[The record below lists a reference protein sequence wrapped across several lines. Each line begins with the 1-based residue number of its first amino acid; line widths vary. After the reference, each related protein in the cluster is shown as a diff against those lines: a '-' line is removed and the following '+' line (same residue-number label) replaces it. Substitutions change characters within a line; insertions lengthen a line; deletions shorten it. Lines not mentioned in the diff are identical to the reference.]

1 MAIIY
6 KDGKPV
12 VVPSEPG
19 HPPVHEPQDD
29 FSAVEQTRFTRR
41 RFMRIAFLNSMGI
54 FTLGAVGTFVV
65 MFWPKKVGSF
75 GSTIKV
81 GNLADFPPGTV
92 TRVPEGR
99 FYLVHTLPEEGG
111 GLLALYWKCAHL
123 GCTVPWRDAEDGTY
137 NGKTY
142 KGIFHCP
149 CHGSEYI
156 ITGQNFAGPAPRP
169 LDIME
174 VVVAGSTVSVNT
186 GKITKREEAKPSD
199 QVKVG

>member
-12 VVPSEPG
+12 VVPGGEPG
-19 HPPVHEPQDD
+19 HAPPPEPEDEILPAED
-29 FSAVEQTRFTRR
+29 GKLSRR
-41 RFMRIAFLNSMGI
+41 KFMRNVFLNTMGV
-54 FTLGAVGTFVV
+54 FTLGAVGTFLV

-81 GNLADFPPGTV
+81 GDVSAFPPGTV
-92 TRVPEGR
+92 TRIPDGR
-99 FYLVHTLPEEGG
+99 FYLVHTLPEQGG
-111 GLLALYWKCAHL
+111 GLLALYWKCVHL
-123 GCTVPWRDAEDGTY
+123 GCTVPWRDTEDGTY

-142 KGIFHCP
+142 SGIFHCP

-169 LDIME
+169 LDIMQ
-174 VVVAGSTVSVNT
+174 VIVSGTTISVNT
-186 GKITKREEAKPSD
+186 GKITKRDEAKLSD
-199 QVKVG
+199 QVQI